1 MIGLIIVAIAA
12 YASTNI
18 DDLLLLCGFF
28 AHPAYSTNQI
38 VLGQFVG
45 IGVIVIVSLLC
56 ARAAVVIPLPYI
68 GLLGFAPIFLGCSRF
83 LAPFGL
89 IQRPPSSRR
98 RLITVAT
105 ATVADGGDNI
115 ATYIPIF
122 AGTDGADC
130 CAVIAVFSVLTGLWC
145 WIACIVTKH
154 PVVERM
160 FRAWST
166 RLLPYMLIALGLI
179 VLWRNGSFG
188 LI

>member
-28 AHPAYSTNQI
+28 AHPAYS
-38 VLGQFVG
+38 
-45 IGVIVIVSLLC
+45 S